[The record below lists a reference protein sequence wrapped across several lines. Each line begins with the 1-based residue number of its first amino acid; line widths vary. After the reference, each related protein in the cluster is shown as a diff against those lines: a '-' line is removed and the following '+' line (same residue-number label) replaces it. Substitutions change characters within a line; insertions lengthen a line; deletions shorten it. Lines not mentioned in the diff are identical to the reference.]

1 MITLEQ
7 YKSEYN
13 KYIDKLTEL
22 KDRASRIKIWG
33 YDRSPSMLMRR
44 IETCIEKMKKVY
56 PVFTTQ
62 PFYKNYDFTSYI
74 DMITKDYTTF
84 EKECILIEESCKH
97 YKYK

>member
-44 IETCIEKMKKVY
+44 IETCIEKMKRCTPFSQLNHSIK
-56 PVFTTQ
+56 TT
-62 PFYKNYDFTSYI
+62 TSPHTSI
-74 DMITKDYTTF
+74 
-84 EKECILIEESCKH
+84 
-97 YKYK
+97 